1 MLCKDCIACNNCK
14 TCKFARLISYSY
26 GVYSSV
32 MTRTH
37 GVLCYL
43 PYTGEKTPKS
53 CKFEGSKFD
62 GNGNS

>member
-14 TCKFARLISYSY
+14 TCEFARLIRYSY

-32 MTRTH
+32 MTRIMACFATCRTLLKRH
-37 GVLCYL
+37 RSHAKLKVLN
-43 PYTGEKTPKS
+43 
-53 CKFEGSKFD
+53 FD